1 VSVLIVLVCAGLLV
15 LVWRQR
21 STMLGPRPVP
31 TTSMVDDWAVSRGDP
46 TVQSQET
53 PVVAA
58 SSELDQLGAC
68 LEGLAQALRGEQ
80 IDSAPL
86 GLHIGPTVAEVLW
99 SGLPP
104 VPAAPWREAPSGW
117 VWQARLAELLAGA
130 DRQASA
136 SKLLPALVRFGATR
150 LGVLYLNVEAFG
162 LVTLAGDGGDRG
174 ACLGL
179 LLGGLEESVR
189 SRGCEGFV
197 VDPSEPRVALA
208 GDADG
213 LVRPLADVLRA
224 IHRRARAVSQG
235 LAGSGC
241 VSAFEARANGGNP
254 DRFRP
259 LVAVAD
265 STLREGDV
273 DRLVEA
279 CRRSSAVTCVLAG
292 GDARS
297 DLVLECRDGQV
308 WLPFLANVGV
318 TLRWPSD
325 AEAGDRSAVEVGRP
339 DETVAS
345 DEAGTS
351 SESGL
356 VDAVASTVP
365 ETSLPVMTMPDAA
378 VMVRVL
384 GSVEVEG
391 GAKPLV
397 GKSLELVVYLA
408 CHPDGVSVDRLKTAL
423 WPERVPRPQTWM
435 NRVSSCRQLL
445 GAGADGEFLLPHF
458 EGQLARLSPL
468 VRNDVGLIEVS
479 LRQSDADPGSAMTV
493 LREAMALVRGRPFDA
508 PSGYEWA
515 YSELHVAHAE
525 RVVADAAHRL
535 ASLALGAGEWRV
547 ALWASELALS
557 VAPCDESLHQD
568 RMRALHAGGDARAV
582 DAAMRDL
589 LGAVGADAPE
599 GVLHPDTVELY
610 EQLRAEPPT
619 GD

>member
-1 VSVLIVLVCAGLLV
+1 
-15 LVWRQR
+15 
-21 STMLGPRPVP
+21 ML
-31 TTSMVDDWAVSRGDP
+31 DDWAVSRGDP
-46 TVQSQET
+46 TVQSQE
-53 PVVAA
+53 PRVLAA

-68 LEGLAQALRGEQ
+68 LEGLAQTLRGEQ
-80 IDSAPL
+80 IDVALL
-86 GLHIGPTVAEVLW
+86 GLHIGGAVAEVFW
-99 SGLPP
+99 SGVPP
-104 VPAAPWREAPSGW
+104 ASAAPWREAPSGW

-130 DRQASA
+130 DRQASG
-136 SKLLPALVRFGATR
+136 SRLLPALVRFGATR

-162 LVTLAGDGGDRG
+162 LVTLAGDVEDRA

-179 LLGGLEESVR
+179 LLGGLEEAVR

-197 VDPSEPRVALA
+197 VDPFEPTVAQA

-213 LVRPLADVLRA
+213 LVRPLAEVLRA

-241 VSAFEARANGGNP
+241 VSAFEARANGGNA

-265 STLREGDV
+265 STLPEGDV

-279 CRRSSAVTCVLAG
+279 ARRSSAVTCVLAG
-292 GDARS
+292 GGARS

-308 WLPFLANVGV
+308 WLPFLANVDV
-318 TLRWPSD
+318 TLRVTSE
-325 AEAGDRSAVEVGRP
+325 AETGDRSAVELGRA

-345 DEAGTS
+345 DEVGSSPDSELDGT
-351 SESGL
+351 L
-356 VDAVASTVP
+356 ASTVP
-365 ETSLPVMTMPDAA
+365 ETPLPVVAIPDAA

-384 GSVEVEG
+384 GPVEVEG

-397 GKSLELVVYLA
+397 GKSLELIVYLA
-408 CHPDGVSVDRLKTAL
+408 CHPEGVSVDRLKAAL
-423 WPERVPRPQTWM
+423 WPESLPRPQTWM

-445 GAGADGEFLLPHF
+445 GTGGDGELLLPHF
-458 EGQLARLSPL
+458 EGQMARLSPS
-468 VRNDVGLIEVS
+468 VRNDIGRIEAA
-479 LRQSDADPGSAMTV
+479 LRHSDADLASAMTA

-525 RVVADAAHRL
+525 RVVVDVAHRL

-547 ALWASELALS
+547 ALWASEQGLS
-557 VAPCDESLHQD
+557 VAACDESLYQD
-568 RMRALHAGGDARAV
+568 RMRALHAGGDVRGV

-589 LGAVGADAPE
+589 LAAVGAAAPE
-599 GVLHPDTVELY
+599 GALHSDTVELY
-610 EQLRAEPPT
+610 EQLRAQPPPAHPRQSPDES
-619 GD
+619 G